1 MELEYTEEQ
10 EEFRQELR
18 DWLVNNLPE
27 GWLEGDRKALR
38 DPDRRIG
45 FLQDWQHKLFDGG
58 WAGIH
63 WPTEYGGRGASL
75 MEQVIYDQETAKVD
89 APPILNSLGIDLVG
103 PTLMEV
109 GTDYQKERF
118 LPKILSGEEIWCQ
131 GYSEPNAGSDLAS
144 LQTEAIENNGQFVI
158 NGQKIWTSYA
168 QHADWCFTLT
178 RTDDSGDKHHGI
190 TALIVDMKQE
200 AVTTEPINQI
210 NGKSEFNQV
219 YFDDAVAER
228 KHMIGE
234 KDEGWEAAMVL
245 SAYEHTTSY
254 TFKLERRF
262 EELVEYCQTNARNG
276 APLIE
281 DSVIRRRLAKL
292 YTKVQAAKLTHLR
305 NVSSHM
311 TTGSPAP
318 EGSMDRV
325 YSTELKQELEDFAT
339 NVLGANSALWEDSV
353 DGGSWITEYLYSFS
367 RTIAGGS
374 SDIQRNI
381 IGERVLDL
389 PRGFRE

>member
-1 MELEYTEEQ
+1 MQLEYTEN
-10 EEFRQELR
+10 EEAFRRELR
-18 DWLVNNLPE
+18 DWLARNLPD
-27 GWLEGDRKALR
+27 GWTDGNREVLR
-38 DPDRRIG
+38 DPDRRVE
-45 FLQDWQHKLFDGG
+45 FLREWQRKLFEGS

-63 WPTEYGGRGASL
+63 WPEEYGGRGASL
-75 MEQVIYDQETAKVD
+75 IEQMIYDQETARMET
-89 APPILNSLGIDLVG
+89 PPVLNSLGIDLVG

-109 GTDYQKERF
+109 GTEYQKERF

-144 LQTEAIENNGQFVI
+144 LQTEAVEENGRFVI

-168 QHADWCFTLT
+168 HVADWCFTLT

-190 TALIVDMKQE
+190 TALIVDMDQE
-200 AVTTEPINQI
+200 GVTTEPIDQI
-210 NGKSEFNQV
+210 NGKREFNQV
-219 YFDDAVAER
+219 YFDDAVADRE
-228 KHMIGE
+228 HLVGE
-234 KDEGWEAAMVL
+234 KDEGWDAAMVL

-254 TFKLERRF
+254 TFKLEQRF
-262 EELVEYCQTNARNG
+262 EKLVEHCRTNSRNG
-276 APLIE
+276 DLLIE
-281 DSVIRRRLAKL
+281 DPVIRRRLAKL
-292 YTKVQAAKLTHLR
+292 YAKVEAAKLTHLR
-305 NVSSHM
+305 NVSSHIA
-311 TTGSPAP
+311 TGTPGP

-339 NVLGANSALWEDSV
+339 NVLGPNSALWEDSV
-353 DGGSWITEYLYSFS
+353 DDGKWITEYLYSFS
-367 RTIAGGS
+367 RTIAGGT